1 MHCPAGAALISVG
14 SDGSMQQVH
23 WSAGHVAAAPAAS
36 IDSSS
41 NGGGDIVGLVTAS
54 ADGSSLQV
62 KLLSAAT
69 GEEVAAADLAV
80 PAPAHLTSGPA
91 PTVTAAWLAASGD
104 SKAVCGSSKGA
115 GLAGCQLLVL
125 WSDDQLSFIGDGKVT
140 WSREEAL
147 ATVSSSL
154 LVELPSAKAA
164 AGSSDDEGSS
174 SSGSSS
180 KAGLL
185 GLLQDKERVQRWMR
199 LQVLGVLVQ
208 FKLNTDAEKEEFYQ
222 LRQTLRYSRET
233 QHTATPWLAFCS
245 PTLPHVVCTWRS

>member
-1 MHCPAGAALISVG
+1 MV
-14 SDGSMQQVH
+14 
-23 WSAGHVAAAPAAS
+23 AAPAGFV
-36 IDSSS
+36 DSSS
-41 NGGGDIVGLVTAS
+41 NGAGSIMGLVTAS
-54 ADGSSLQV
+54 PDASRLQV

-69 GEEVAAADLAV
+69 GEELSAADLAV
-80 PAPAHLTSGPA
+80 PAPAHPTSGPA
-91 PTVTAAWLAASGD
+91 PTVTAAWLAASDD
-104 SKAVCGSSKGA
+104 SKAICGSSKSS

-125 WSDDQLSFIGDGKVT
+125 WSDDQLTYVEGGKVT

-164 AGSSDDEGSS
+164 AGSNDEEGSS

-185 GLLQDKERVQRWMR
+185 GLLQDKERVQQWMR

-222 LRQTLRYSRET
+222 LRQTLRYAGET
-233 QHTATPWLAFCS
+233 QHSSLPGLAC
-245 PTLPHVVCTWRS
+245 